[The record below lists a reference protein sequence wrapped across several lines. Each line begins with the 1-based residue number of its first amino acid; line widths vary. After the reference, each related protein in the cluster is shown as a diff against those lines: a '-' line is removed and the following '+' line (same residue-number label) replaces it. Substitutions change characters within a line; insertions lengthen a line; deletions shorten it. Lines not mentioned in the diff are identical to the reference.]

1 MQKTGNLF
9 LILIALL
16 LALGL
21 SLCVFLEF
29 NFRNQ
34 TKLPALSPAD
44 VSAADTIPDPSSQ
57 DPVRISL
64 EDTVMT
70 NTPLKDANEKREAQ
84 GKAAE
89 EALRSEGFLCVF
101 SDSLLIT
108 QADLDAIFQNPPD
121 DLPEGYSVAEMILYE
136 MYARR
141 GFTFRDT
148 SLREYFEDKAWYQAA
163 PGKTDNRN
171 VILARMNDI
180 ERQNLAFLES
190 LQSKIGEE

>member
-21 SLCVFLEF
+21 SLCVFLEV

-44 VSAADTIPDPSSQ
+44 VSAADTVPDPSSQ

-121 DLPEGYSVAEMILYE
+121 DLPEGYSVAEMILFE

-171 VILARMNDI
+171 VVLARMNDI

-190 LQSKIGEE
+190 LQNEIGEE

>member
-21 SLCVFLEF
+21 SLCVFLEV

-121 DLPEGYSVAEMILYE
+121 DLPEEYSVAEMILFE

-190 LQSKIGEE
+190 LQNEIGEE

>member
-21 SLCVFLEF
+21 SLCVFLEV

-121 DLPEGYSVAEMILYE
+121 DLPEGYSVAEMILFE

-190 LQSKIGEE
+190 LQNEIGEE

>member
-21 SLCVFLEF
+21 SLCVFLEV

-34 TKLPALSPAD
+34 TKLPVLSPAD

-70 NTPLKDANEKREAQ
+70 NAPLKDANEKREAQ

-190 LQSKIGEE
+190 LQNEIGEE

>member
-190 LQSKIGEE
+190 LQNEIGEE

>member
-21 SLCVFLEF
+21 SLCVFLEV

-44 VSAADTIPDPSSQ
+44 VSAADTVPDPSSQ

-108 QADLDAIFQNPPD
+108 QADLDAIFQNPPG

-171 VILARMNDI
+171 VVLARMNDI

>member
-21 SLCVFLEF
+21 SLCVFLEV

-163 PGKTDNRN
+163 PGKTDNPN

-190 LQSKIGEE
+190 LQNEIGEE

>member
-21 SLCVFLEF
+21 SLCVFLEV

-89 EALRSEGFLCVF
+89 EALRREGFLCVF

-121 DLPEGYSVAEMILYE
+121 DLPEGYSVAEMILFE

-190 LQSKIGEE
+190 LQNEIGEE

>member
-21 SLCVFLEF
+21 SLCVFLEV

-70 NTPLKDANEKREAQ
+70 NAPLKDANEKREAQ

-121 DLPEGYSVAEMILYE
+121 DLPEGYSVAEMILFE

-148 SLREYFEDKAWYQAA
+148 SLREYFEDKAWYQAV

-190 LQSKIGEE
+190 LQNEIGEE

>member
-21 SLCVFLEF
+21 SLCVFLEV

-70 NTPLKDANEKREAQ
+70 NSPLKDANEKREAQ
-84 GKAAE
+84 GKATE

-190 LQSKIGEE
+190 LQNEIGEE

>member
-21 SLCVFLEF
+21 SLCVFLEV

-190 LQSKIGEE
+190 LQNEIGEE

>member
-21 SLCVFLEF
+21 SLCVFLEV

-121 DLPEGYSVAEMILYE
+121 DRPEEYSVAEMILFE

-190 LQSKIGEE
+190 LQNEIGEE

>member
-21 SLCVFLEF
+21 SLCVFLEV

-44 VSAADTIPDPSSQ
+44 VSAADTVPDPSSQ

-171 VILARMNDI
+171 VVLARMNDI

-190 LQSKIGEE
+190 LQNEIGEE

>member
-136 MYARR
+136 MYARI

-190 LQSKIGEE
+190 LQNEIGEE